1 MEENKEKIYLQITP
15 DTEKLIGEILEV
27 GNELAEYFGTE
38 SMFEP
43 NRTKDN
49 LYFLFAVNEES
60 SSLDVMF
67 ELDINLC
74 YNREILAN
82 EVIHAFNQRDLEY
95 VEYVLKINNR
105 KMLANQE
112 VYERLQNSL
121 LYKLQ
126 EFYITLYNI
135 NIQKTKTETMGKKE
149 FFKKFY
155 KQCKKHT
162 GLNNAK
168 KEIKYSYI
176 W

>member
-1 MEENKEKIYLQITP
+1 MEENKEKNYLEITP
-15 DTEKLIGEILEV
+15 DAEKLIGKISKI

-43 NRTKDN
+43 NSTKEN
-49 LYFLFAVNEES
+49 LYFLFAINEES
-60 SSLDVMF
+60 SNLDVMF
-67 ELDINLC
+67 ELDLYLS

-82 EVIHAFNQRDLEY
+82 EVILAFNQRDLEY
-95 VEYVLKINNR
+95 VEYVSKINNR

-121 LYKLQ
+121 FYKLQ
-126 EFYITLYNI
+126 EFYIALYNI
-135 NIQKTKTETMGKKE
+135 NIQKTKTETMSKKE

-155 KQCKKHT
+155 KKYKKHT
-162 GLNNAK
+162 SMNNVK
-168 KEIKYSYI
+168 KEIKYSYV

>member
-1 MEENKEKIYLQITP
+1 MEENQEKIYLEITP
-15 DTEKLIGEILEV
+15 DAEKLIGKISKI

-43 NRTKDN
+43 NRTKEN
-49 LYFLFAVNEES
+49 LYFLFAINEES
-60 SSLDVMF
+60 SNLDVMF

-82 EVIHAFNQRDLEY
+82 EVILAFNQRDLEY
-95 VEYVLKINNR
+95 VEYVSKINNR

-112 VYERLQNSL
+112 VYERLQNNL
-121 LYKLQ
+121 FYKLQ
-126 EFYITLYNI
+126 EFYNVLYNI
-135 NIQKTKTETMGKKE
+135 NLQKTKTETMSKKE

-155 KQCKKHT
+155 KKYKEY
-162 GLNNAK
+162 NKVINVK
-168 KEIKYSYI
+168 KEIKYSYV

>member
-1 MEENKEKIYLQITP
+1 MEENEEKIYLQITP
-15 DTEKLIGEILEV
+15 DAEKLIGEILEV

-60 SSLDVMF
+60 SRLEVMF

-82 EVIHAFNQRDLEY
+82 EVILAFNQRDLEY
-95 VEYVLKINNR
+95 VEYVSKINNR
-105 KMLANQE
+105 KMLANE
-112 VYERLQNSL
+112 VIHETYQNNLVS
-121 LYKLQ
+121 KLE
-126 EFYITLYNI
+126 EFYNTLYNI
-135 NIQKTKTETMGKKE
+135 NIQKTKTEAMSKKE
-149 FFKKFY
+149 FLKKFY
-155 KQCKKHT
+155 KKYKKHT
-162 GLNNAK
+162 GLNNVK

>member
-1 MEENKEKIYLQITP
+1 MKENEEKIYLEITP
-15 DTEKLIGEILEV
+15 DAEKLIGKISKI
-27 GNELAEYFGTE
+27 GNELAEYFETE

-43 NRTKDN
+43 NRTKEN

-60 SSLDVMF
+60 SNLDVMF
-67 ELDINLC
+67 ELDL
-74 YNREILAN
+74 YLSYDYELLAN
-82 EVIHAFNQRDLEY
+82 KVIHETY
-95 VEYVLKINNR
+95 
-105 KMLANQE
+105 
-112 VYERLQNSL
+112 QNSL
-121 LYKLQ
+121 FYKLQ

-135 NIQKTKTETMGKKE
+135 NIQKTKMETMSKKE

>member
-1 MEENKEKIYLQITP
+1 MEENKEKIYLEITP
-15 DTEKLIGEILEV
+15 DAEKLIGKISKI
-27 GNELAEYFGTE
+27 GNELTEYFGIE

-49 LYFLFAVNEES
+49 LYFLFAVSEES

-82 EVIHAFNQRDLEY
+82 EVIHETY
-95 VEYVLKINNR
+95 
-105 KMLANQE
+105 
-112 VYERLQNSL
+112 QNSL
-121 LYKLQ
+121 VSKLE
-126 EFYITLYNI
+126 EFYNVLYNI
-135 NIQKTKTETMGKKE
+135 DIQKTKTETMSKKE

-155 KQCKKHT
+155 KKYKKHT
-162 GLNNAK
+162 GVNNVK
-168 KEIKYSYI
+168 KEIKYSYV

>member
-1 MEENKEKIYLQITP
+1 MEENKEKIYLEITP
-15 DTEKLIGEILEV
+15 DAEKLIGKISKI

-43 NRTKDN
+43 NRTKES
-49 LYFLFAVNEES
+49 LYFLFAINEES

-82 EVIHAFNQRDLEY
+82 
-95 VEYVLKINNR
+95 
-105 KMLANQE
+105 QE

-121 LYKLQ
+121 VSKLE
-126 EFYITLYNI
+126 EFYNTLYNI
-135 NIQKTKTETMGKKE
+135 NIQKTKTETMSKKE

-155 KQCKKHT
+155 KQCKKHI
-162 GLNNAK
+162 GLNNVK
-168 KEIKYSYI
+168 KEIKYSYV

>member
-1 MEENKEKIYLQITP
+1 MKENKEKIYLKITP
-15 DTEKLIGEILEV
+15 DVEELIGKILKV

-43 NRTKDN
+43 NRTKDS

-60 SSLDVMF
+60 SNLDVTF

-74 YNREILAN
+74 YNREIFAAQ
-82 EVIHAFNQRDLEY
+82 EIYETYQ
-95 VEYVLKINNR
+95 NN
-105 KMLANQE
+105 
-112 VYERLQNSL
+112 L

-126 EFYITLYNI
+126 EFYIALYNI
-135 NIQKTKTETMGKKE
+135 NIQKTKVETMGKKE

-155 KQCKKHT
+155 KQYEKHR
-162 GLNNAK
+162 GLNNVK
-168 KEIKYSYI
+168 KEIKYSYV

>member
-15 DTEKLIGEILEV
+15 EVEELIGKISKI

-43 NRTKDN
+43 NRTKES
-49 LYFLFAVNEES
+49 LYFLFAINEES
-60 SSLDVMF
+60 SNLDVMF

-74 YNREILAN
+74 YNREILTN

-95 VEYVLKINNR
+95 VEYALKINNR
-105 KMLANQE
+105 KMLANE
-112 VYERLQNSL
+112 VIHETYQNSL
-121 LYKLQ
+121 VSKLE
-126 EFYITLYNI
+126 EFYIALYNI
-135 NIQKTKTETMGKKE
+135 NIQKTKMETMSKKE

-155 KQCKKHT
+155 KQYKKHT
-162 GLNNAK
+162 DLNNAK
-168 KEIKYSYI
+168 KEIKYSYV